1 MGELILHLLKMNE
14 LGKKMTAVEKKRE
27 KKKKINHILSFFL
40 TYIQDKNQ
48 ICLNK
53 NVWNFFREKGEREN
67 GKQRR

>member
-14 LGKKMTAVEKKRE
+14 LGKKMTTVEKKRE
-27 KKKKINHILSFFL
+27 KKKINHILSFFL

-53 NVWNFFREKGEREN
+53 NVWNFF
-67 GKQRR
+67 